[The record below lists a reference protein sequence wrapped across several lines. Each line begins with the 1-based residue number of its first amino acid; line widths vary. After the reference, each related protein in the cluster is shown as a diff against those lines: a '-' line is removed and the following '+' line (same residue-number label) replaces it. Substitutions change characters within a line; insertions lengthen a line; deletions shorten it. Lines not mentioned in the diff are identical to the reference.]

1 MNQQQIDM
9 LARLLVDRAGGDMAF
24 QRQIHDAPQATLGA
38 LGIPAEAVP
47 PLLDQVQ
54 ALEVVRAWQ
63 LEGRTAPAPP
73 PRASAAWAAVR
84 DARSIMTLPAS
95 HAAPAARRSPP
106 AGPLATESAA
116 WTDLQLGNYAP
127 GEYSS

>member
-1 MNQQQIDM
+1 MNQQQIDT

-24 QRQIHDAPQATLGA
+24 QRDIHDAPQATLGA
-38 LGIPAEAVP
+38 LGIPAEAVHP
-47 PLLDQVQ
+47 VLDQVQ
-54 ALEVVRAWQ
+54 ALEAVRAQQ

-84 DARSIMTLPAS
+84 DARSLMALPAG
-95 HAAPAARRSPP
+95 HAAPAPRS
-106 AGPLATESAA
+106 AGPHATEGAA
-116 WTDLQLGNYAP
+116 WTELQLGDYTP